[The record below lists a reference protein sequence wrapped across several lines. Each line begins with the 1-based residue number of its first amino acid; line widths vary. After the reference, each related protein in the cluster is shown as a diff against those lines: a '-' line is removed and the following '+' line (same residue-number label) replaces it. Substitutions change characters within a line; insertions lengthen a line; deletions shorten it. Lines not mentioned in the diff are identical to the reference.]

1 MKMQFILTDLQKEIK
16 ENAEKLLSEQIDLL
30 ETIKKVDDDVRI
42 DSDLWK
48 LINEQGWLALD
59 VPEDDGGLGFSTVEA
74 SILSEVSGYYLPIIP
89 LFSSGVVFKY
99 LLLNSNTDIKN
110 KLLPEII
117 SGEKI
122 GTFALYESD
131 KYEIGDETIESN
143 LASSGD
149 GMLLN
154 GTKKYVMFGDVSDYI
169 AVLTKSNDGF
179 KFVLVE
185 AKQQGV
191 EIVQT
196 PSLDQSRP
204 LAEITFTDV
213 GIEPENI
220 MIELDQEFSIWN
232 KVQNISTAFLAMEQ
246 VGGSQACLEMS
257 TSYAKERIQ
266 FGRPIGSFQAI
277 QHICANMLLQIES
290 AKSLAYNAV
299 RVDIDDQTEL
309 EMSALLAKSY
319 CSEVYNKV
327 AGDNIQVH
335 GGIGFTWE
343 HPAHLY
349 FKKAK
354 SDSLLFGS
362 SKSARSKIAEL
373 INL

>member
-1 MKMQFILTDLQKEIK
+1 MQFILTDLQKEIK

-30 ETIKKVDDDVRI
+30 DTIKKVDDDVRI
-42 DSDLWK
+42 DTELWN
-48 LINEQGWLALD
+48 LVNEQGWLALD
-59 VPEDDGGLGFSTVEA
+59 VPEEDGGLGFSSVDA

-89 LFSSGVVFKY
+89 LFSSGVVFKH
-99 LLLNSNTDIKN
+99 LLLNSDQQIKN
-110 KLLPEII
+110 NLLPGII

-122 GTFALYESD
+122 GTYGVYEND
-131 KYEIGDETIESN
+131 KYEINNESIETTITTSSN
-143 LASSGD
+143 GLE
-149 GMLLN
+149 LN
-154 GTKKYVMFGDVSDYI
+154 GTKKYVMYGDTSDYV
-169 AVLTKSNDGF
+169 AVLAKEEEVF
-179 KFVLVE
+179 KFVLI
-185 AKQQGV
+185 KTSDDGV
-191 EIVQT
+191 EIKNT
-196 PSLDQSRP
+196 PSLDQTRP
-204 LAEITFTDV
+204 LTEIQFTNVVVD
-213 GIEPENI
+213 PENI
-220 MIELDQEFSIWN
+220 MIVLDNDLSIWK
-232 KVQNISTAFLAMEQ
+232 KVQNIATAFLSMEQ

-257 TSYAKERIQ
+257 TSYAKDRIQ

-277 QHICANMLLQIES
+277 QHMCANMLLQIES
-290 AKSLAYNAV
+290 AKSLAYNSV
-299 RVDIDDQTEL
+299 RVDMDDHTEL

-327 AGDNIQVH
+327 AGDNIQIH

>member
-89 LFSSGVVFKY
+89 LFSSGVVFKH
-99 LLLNSNTDIKN
+99 LLLNSNIDIKN

-131 KYEIGDETIESN
+131 KYEIGDDTIESN

-204 LAEITFTDV
+204 LAEVTFTDV
-213 GIEPENI
+213 VIEPENI
-220 MIELDQEFSIWN
+220 MIELDQELSIWN

>member
-1 MKMQFILTDLQKEIK
+1 MQFILTDLQKEIK

-89 LFSSGVVFKY
+89 LFSSGVVFKH
-99 LLLNSNTDIKN
+99 LLLNSNIDIKN

-131 KYEIGDETIESN
+131 KYEIVDDTIESN

-213 GIEPENI
+213 VIEPENI
-220 MIELDQEFSIWN
+220 MFELDEELSIWN
-232 KVQNISTAFLAMEQ
+232 KVQNIATAFLAMEQ

>member
-1 MKMQFILTDLQKEIK
+1 MQFILTDLQKEIK

-30 ETIKKVDDDVRI
+30 DTIKKVDEDVRL

-48 LINEQGWLALD
+48 LVNEQGWLALD
-59 VPEDDGGLGFSTVEA
+59 VTEDDGGLGFSTVDA
-74 SILSEVSGYYLPIIP
+74 SILSEVAGYYLPIIP
-89 LFSSGVVFKY
+89 LFSSGVVFKH
-99 LLLNSNTDIKN
+99 LLLNSSDEIK
-110 KLLPEII
+110 KTYLSEII
-117 SGEKI
+117 TGEKI
-122 GTFALYESD
+122 GTFGIYETD
-131 KYEIGDETIESN
+131 KYEINNESIQTS
-143 LASSGD
+143 LTPSGD
-149 GMLLN
+149 GWILN

-169 AVLTKSNDGF
+169 AVLAKDDNEF
-179 KFVLVE
+179 KFVLV
-185 AKQQGV
+185 KTSDDGV
-191 EIVQT
+191 DVKNT
-196 PSLDQSRP
+196 PSLDQTRP
-204 LAEITFTDV
+204 LTEITFKDV
-213 GIEPENI
+213 VISSENI
-220 MIELDQEFSIWN
+220 MIVMNHELSIW
-232 KVQNISTAFLAMEQ
+232 KKIQNIATAFLSMEQ
-246 VGGSQACLEMS
+246 VGGSQACLDMS

-290 AKSLAYNAV
+290 AKSLAYNSV
-299 RVDIDDQTEL
+299 RVDIDDATEL
-309 EMSALLAKSY
+309 EMSSLLAKSY
-319 CSEVYNKV
+319 CSEVYNKI